1 MLVSVRS
8 LSSLLLRG
16 LKPSL
21 KLRPLYCT
29 CCRRAVQIPAAG
41 WEVIGAASPEPSSKV
56 TPLDSFYTPEQRL
69 AILTLLNTGSETDL
83 SVVKLLRGRKLNSI
97 LEYRSK
103 NGHFEDLESVVNV
116 PLLKHKSAVIVFNS
130 ILNPRERKEKKN
142 NEKIQFEK
150 FIKPPV
156 EKIHLKAATSIISIV
171 CGTNRIAWTHM
182 DQAQTVLDWK
192 QVECPS
198 FMNGTYMASSYLE
211 DISTVVS
218 NLPAADLFVVEKPG
232 VSLQNPTLF
241 SVMAHLQTVE
251 AMLFALLS
259 PPLQPGSAPK
269 VLNMMRNT
277 VGRHFDLM
285 VGDSRVS
292 GARTVKQLMTESM
305 TRKCPR
311 VTFPKELLIKYKEAF
326 QMSSRNK
333 ANEMCDALLQAVAF
347 YELLRGQ
354 KTD

>member
-16 LKPSL
+16 LQPSL
-21 KLRPLYCT
+21 NLRPLYCT
-29 CCRRAVQIPAAG
+29 CCRRAAQIPAAG
-41 WEVIGAASPEPSSKV
+41 WEVISTVSPEPSSEV
-56 TPLDSFYTPEQRL
+56 RPLDSFYTPEQRL
-69 AILTLLNTGSETDL
+69 AILRLLNTGSETDL
-83 SVVKLLRGRKLNSI
+83 AEVKLLRGRKLNSI

-103 NGHFEDLESVVNV
+103 NGQFEDLESVVNV

-142 NEKIQFEK
+142 EKVQFEK
-150 FIKPPV
+150 FIRPPV
-156 EKIHLKAATSIISIV
+156 EKIHLEAATSIVSIV

-182 DQAQTVLDWK
+182 DQAQTVLHWT

-198 FMNGTYMASSYLE
+198 FMNGTYMASNYLE
-211 DISTVVS
+211 DISAVVS

-241 SVMAHLQTVE
+241 SVIAHLQTVE

-269 VLNMMRNT
+269 VLNMMRPT
-277 VGRHFDLM
+277 VGRHFNLM

-292 GARTVKQLMTESM
+292 GARTVMQLMTESM
-305 TRKCPR
+305 TKKCPR

-326 QMSSRNK
+326 HMSSRNK

-347 YELLRGQ
+347 FELLKGR
-354 KTD
+354 KTE